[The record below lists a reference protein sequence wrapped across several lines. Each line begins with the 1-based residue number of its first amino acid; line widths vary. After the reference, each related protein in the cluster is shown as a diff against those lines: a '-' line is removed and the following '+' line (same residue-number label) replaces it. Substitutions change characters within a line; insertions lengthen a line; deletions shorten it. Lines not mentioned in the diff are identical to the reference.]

1 MTKTYIDLRLILPSC
16 IFKQLVS
23 YMKGL
28 PLEFTIFSKLQN
40 KSIKVLDTIW
50 LFVSYHFLL
59 SIRFNKQ
66 KRGLSLLYL
75 RKKFKIT
82 FSSIFLSLLTENI
95 TRCLIPGVKTRC
107 LKPFSKLFNGV
118 VLEKMVKKNPIPLVL
133 PTIIWKFDFI
143 EVLIRPR

>member
-1 MTKTYIDLRLILPSC
+1 MNLQAFRNC
-16 IFKQLVS
+16 IIRRK
-23 YMKGL
+23 
-28 PLEFTIFSKLQN
+28 KLQN

-59 SIRFNKQ
+59 SIKFNKQ

-107 LKPFSKLFNGV
+107 LKPFSKLFNWGCAGKNG
-118 VLEKMVKKNPIPLVL
+118 EKKTLFHL
-133 PTIIWKFDFI
+133 FC
-143 EVLIRPR
+143 PRLSENSISLKC